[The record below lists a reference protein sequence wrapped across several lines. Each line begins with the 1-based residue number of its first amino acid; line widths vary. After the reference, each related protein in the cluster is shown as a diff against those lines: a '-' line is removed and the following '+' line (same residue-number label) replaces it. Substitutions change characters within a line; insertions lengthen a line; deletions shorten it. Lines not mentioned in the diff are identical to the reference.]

1 MDLQARKI
9 SFVQE
14 FLRLNNEEIIA
25 SLEEML
31 IRRKA
36 EAYEQELKPMSIDN
50 LNQEIDRAEEDSKE
64 NRIIR
69 ASDLKSKY
77 KK

>member
-36 EAYEQELKPMSIDN
+36 EAYEQELKPMSIDH